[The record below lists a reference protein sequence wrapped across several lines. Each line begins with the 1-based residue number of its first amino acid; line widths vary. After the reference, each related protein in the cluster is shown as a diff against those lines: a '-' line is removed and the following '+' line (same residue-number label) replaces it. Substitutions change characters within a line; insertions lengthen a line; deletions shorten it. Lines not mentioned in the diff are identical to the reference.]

1 MEEDSSHHQASS
13 EESVRPHQRHNND
26 DQDEGHGRPPPP
38 QQQRNNNEDAQG
50 PQPQPQQRQDHGE
63 ARPPPRRNDR
73 NEEEI
78 FGKLKFTMPKFQGE
92 EDPDAY
98 LSWVLKV
105 DKIFRIH
112 NFSEAKKVAMAS
124 LEFEGYANVWWE
136 EVNKKREK
144 EDLAP
149 IDTWEEMQE
158 VMHTRFVPTHHKRD
172 LFNKLTQL
180 KQSYKSVEEY
190 YKEMHMTMMSANV
203 DEREEQTM
211 ARFLN
216 GLNIPVKRI
225 VEFLPYKNMVE
236 LLHQATRAERQVRED
251 LASAKTKTFFAA
263 RNAMNASSS
272 IKNTS
277 ALASKDPP
285 KQARSAIKTTSFKP
299 EQSTMSS
306 KASTGSSNI
315 TCFKCGAQGH
325 KSFECKNTRVMI
337 TRDDGDVEYLSE
349 GEYEALV
356 QAATTHE
363 DDDLEDQE
371 QVLCVHDASPS
382 LVVTKVLTTHTLP
395 NEDQR
400 CNIFQT
406 RAGINGKSIK
416 VIIDGG
422 SCHNLASTELCTKLN
437 LPLRKHPHPYHVQ
450 WLSDNGNVK
459 IQHTVTISFKIGA
472 YEDTVDC
479 DVVPM
484 TVCHMLLGR
493 PWQYDKK
500 ANHDGYTNAYSF
512 KVNDKTYILRPM
524 TPSQVIADN
533 AKALA
538 RAKEATITSELRGE
552 RVIHQKESERQK
564 PYVSEMKSVLLATK
578 SEMREVHHNPST
590 TLHYV
595 LICKGPSEETNDLTN
610 IPSSLLSLLKEFQ
623 DVFPDELPHGLPP
636 LRGIEHR
643 IDLIPGAPLPN
654 RAAYRTNPEDTKE
667 IQRQIQDLLTKGY
680 VRESLSPCAVPVILV
695 PKPDETQRMC
705 MDCRPINAITVR
717 YRHPIPRLDDMLD
730 ELSGATIF
738 SKIDLRSGYH
748 QIRMA
753 IGDEWKTTFKTKLGL
768 YEWLVMPFGLSNAP
782 STFMRLMNHILR
794 PLIGKSVVVYF
805 DDILI
810 YSKTLEDHVQHV
822 REVLCILRHEKLYA
836 NLPKCT
842 FAQNKLVF
850 LGFVVSANG
859 IEVDSSKVEAIHN
872 WPTPTNVGQVRSFH
886 GLAGFYRR
894 FVKDFSTIACPLNEL
909 TKKNVPFVWGKAQQK
924 AFDELKKR
932 LTEAPLLVL
941 PDFAKTFEIECDAS
955 GLGIGGVLMQ
965 NGKPVAYYNDGGS
978 QKGEQRGATV
988 GPDHRAARPCALGAP
1003 QPLSPPFLR
1012 VLLRPENLS
1021 HIEDLTRGY
1030 SRLCGAENT
1039 REKRALRRAGI
1050 RRGNSLPEGEIDAIA
1065 IVIERDIISIIIII
1079 ISTIYT
1085 AITTAAPRIS
1095 MNEVRKKLFTISLS
1109 GKAAH
1114 WYKLLKNGDSIDWED
1129 IVPLFYS
1136 KFYPPSEIHKDRN
1149 RIYNFWP
1156 HDGESIAQA
1165 WGRLKSLMLKC
1176 PIHELPGN
1184 VIIDNFYARLSFQDK
1199 TLLDTSCSGSFTRK
1213 NEEFKRDL
1221 LDRIQENTEGWENDK
1236 DRESGITYDYK
1247 CIEAFMDTDKFRN
1260 MSATYGL
1267 DSQVV
1272 ANLYKAFASHY
1283 ELPKKNFDKYHEP
1296 YKDKIDSSVNKCVVV
1311 ETVDNVI
1318 PEAYIEK
1325 TPFPAKMKEYSVIS
1339 SAVNKSEKKPKE
1351 PEEQIKIEPA
1361 VAIVKDLVTE
1371 NVEDGHIIFCED
1383 ASNIVSHPNK
1393 SKQVSVPML
1402 SVRIGDHCYYGLC
1415 DIGASVSAIP
1425 YELYTEIMHEIG
1437 SCELEDIDVVIHLA
1451 NRETISPIGIVR
1463 DVEVLCGKIKYP
1475 ADFLVLGS
1483 AASDHCPIIFGRP
1496 FLNTCGAIIDCKKEK
1511 ILTRF
1516 AGEPYEFNFSKFT
1529 KTPYKVDLPSNDFKM
1544 EQCASIVLVPN
1555 NPLQQH
1561 LENSESEAFRKE
1573 RDELEEIFLR
1583 QPILKHDLPVEDLG
1597 TTPPPKEDPV
1607 FDLKPLPDNLK
1618 YAHIDDKKI
1627 YPVIISSKL
1636 SEIEEER
1643 LLEILKKHRGA
1654 IGYTLDDLK
1663 GISPSICQHAINME
1677 DDAKPVVEHQ
1687 RRLIPKMKEVV
1698 RNEVL
1703 KLLEAGIIYP
1713 IADSRWVSPVHCVPK
1728 KGGMTVVPNDNDEL
1742 IPQRIVV
1749 GYRMC
1754 IDFRKVN
1761 KVTKKDHYPLPF
1773 IDQMLERLSKNTH
1786 FCFLDGYS
1794 GFSQIAVKAKDQEKT
1809 TFTCPY
1815 GTYAYRRMPF
1825 GLCNAPATFQR
1836 CMSAIFHGFCESIVE
1851 VFMDD
1856 FSVYGNS
1863 FDNCLR
1869 NLDKVLQRC
1878 EETNLVLNW
1887 EKCHF
1892 MVNEGIVLGH
1902 KISERGIEVDRAKV
1916 EAIEKMPYPRDVKG
1930 IRSVLGHAGFYRRFI
1945 KDFSKISKPLTNLL
1959 QKDVP
1964 FVFDDDCK
1972 EAFETLKKALT
1983 TAPVVEPPDWNLP
1996 FEIMCDASDF
2006 AVGAVLGQRVDK
2018 KLNVIHYASK
2028 TLDAAQ
2034 RNYATTEKELLA
2046 VVFACDKFRPY
2057 IVDSKVTI
2065 HTDHAAIRYLMTKKD
2080 AKPRLIRWVL
2090 LLQEFDLHII
2100 DRKGADNPVADNLS
2114 RLENIAYD
2122 PVPVN
2127 DSFPNE
2133 QLAVIKGAL
2142 PPALDLDSFPCVE
2155 EAIRVADEFC
2165 DQYRALKREVEIL
2178 QGGEP
2183 ATSQNAG
2190 ILLNSQHKA
2199 VTATFG

>member
-1 MEEDSSHHQASS
+1 MAA
-13 EESVRPHQRHNND
+13 RPR
-26 DQDEGHGRPPPP
+26 GARAAMWCGPLGRPPTPP
-38 QQQRNNNEDAQG
+38 FGLLIRLDLKT
-50 PQPQPQQRQDHGE
+50 HGE
-63 ARPPPRRNDR
+63 KSTSPETLQKAATSRNSAGARTCTGKVRPRRWGNGALRLTSMFACVESINWVPSPAKQVGTSRFRAEAMGNENSAPPAAGAWPDLQHKKRNATAELGRDRPGTETLGPLLKRKIKTAADQAASMLMPPPSSKCLYKHKATRQLGGDLLMNMAETAAPLLKWMQ
-73 NEEEI
+73 NEANEAAVRTMVPAPSSENLYKHEAM
-78 FGKLKFTMPKFQGE
+78 GQLGGDLLMNLDETSVPLLKWIKN
-92 EDPDAY
+92 DPDEAAVKTMVPPPSSEN
-98 LSWVLKV
+98 LLKH
-105 DKIFRIH
+105 KATGQLGGTL
-112 NFSEAKKVAMAS
+112 FSKQTETAKPS
-124 LEFEGYANVWWE
+124 L
-136 EVNKKREK
+136 
-144 EDLAP
+144 
-149 IDTWEEMQE
+149 
-158 VMHTRFVPTHHKRD
+158 
-172 LFNKLTQL
+172 
-180 KQSYKSVEEY
+180 
-190 YKEMHMTMMSANV
+190 
-203 DEREEQTM
+203 
-211 ARFLN
+211 
-216 GLNIPVKRI
+216 VKRI
-225 VEFLPYKNMVE
+225 ATAADEASAEAATKLLSAPPSGCLYKLKSKDQPGRN
-236 LLHQATRAERQVRED
+236 HPRRED
-251 LASAKTKTFFAA
+251 L
-263 RNAMNASSS
+263 
-272 IKNTS
+272 
-277 ALASKDPP
+277 
-285 KQARSAIKTTSFKP
+285 
-299 EQSTMSS
+299 
-306 KASTGSSNI
+306 
-315 TCFKCGAQGH
+315 
-325 KSFECKNTRVMI
+325 
-337 TRDDGDVEYLSE
+337 
-349 GEYEALV
+349 
-356 QAATTHE
+356 
-363 DDDLEDQE
+363 
-371 QVLCVHDASPS
+371 
-382 LVVTKVLTTHTLP
+382 
-395 NEDQR
+395 
-400 CNIFQT
+400 
-406 RAGINGKSIK
+406 
-416 VIIDGG
+416 
-422 SCHNLASTELCTKLN
+422 
-437 LPLRKHPHPYHVQ
+437 
-450 WLSDNGNVK
+450 
-459 IQHTVTISFKIGA
+459 
-472 YEDTVDC
+472 
-479 DVVPM
+479 
-484 TVCHMLLGR
+484 
-493 PWQYDKK
+493 
-500 ANHDGYTNAYSF
+500 
-512 KVNDKTYILRPM
+512 
-524 TPSQVIADN
+524 
-533 AKALA
+533 
-538 RAKEATITSELRGE
+538 
-552 RVIHQKESERQK
+552 
-564 PYVSEMKSVLLATK
+564 TK
-578 SEMREVHHNPST
+578 S
-590 TLHYV
+590 
-595 LICKGPSEETNDLTN
+595 
-610 IPSSLLSLLKEFQ
+610 
-623 DVFPDELPHGLPP
+623 
-636 LRGIEHR
+636 
-643 IDLIPGAPLPN
+643 
-654 RAAYRTNPEDTKE
+654 
-667 IQRQIQDLLTKGY
+667 
-680 VRESLSPCAVPVILV
+680 
-695 PKPDETQRMC
+695 
-705 MDCRPINAITVR
+705 
-717 YRHPIPRLDDMLD
+717 
-730 ELSGATIF
+730 
-738 SKIDLRSGYH
+738 
-748 QIRMA
+748 
-753 IGDEWKTTFKTKLGL
+753 
-768 YEWLVMPFGLSNAP
+768 
-782 STFMRLMNHILR
+782 
-794 PLIGKSVVVYF
+794 
-805 DDILI
+805 
-810 YSKTLEDHVQHV
+810 
-822 REVLCILRHEKLYA
+822 
-836 NLPKCT
+836 
-842 FAQNKLVF
+842 
-850 LGFVVSANG
+850 
-859 IEVDSSKVEAIHN
+859 
-872 WPTPTNVGQVRSFH
+872 
-886 GLAGFYRR
+886 
-894 FVKDFSTIACPLNEL
+894 
-909 TKKNVPFVWGKAQQK
+909 
-924 AFDELKKR
+924 
-932 LTEAPLLVL
+932 
-941 PDFAKTFEIECDAS
+941 
-955 GLGIGGVLMQ
+955 
-965 NGKPVAYYNDGGS
+965 
-978 QKGEQRGATV
+978 
-988 GPDHRAARPCALGAP
+988 
-1003 QPLSPPFLR
+1003 
-1012 VLLRPENLS
+1012 
-1021 HIEDLTRGY
+1021 Y

-1065 IVIERDIISIIIII
+1065 IVIELDIISIIIII

-1085 AITTAAPRIS
+1085 AITTAAPRHRCIS

-1136 KFYPPSEIHKDRN
+1136 KFYPPN
-1149 RIYNFWP
+1149 
-1156 HDGESIAQA
+1156 
-1165 WGRLKSLMLKC
+1165 
-1176 PIHELPGN
+1176 
-1184 VIIDNFYARLSFQDK
+1184 K
-1199 TLLDTSCSGSFTRK
+1199 TLLDTSCSGSFTRNK
-1213 NEEFKRDL
+1213 EEFKRDL

-1236 DRESGITYDYK
+1236 DRESGIIYDYK

-1296 YKDKIDSSVNKCVVV
+1296 YKDKVDSSVNKCVVI

-1351 PEEQIKIEPA
+1351 PEEQIKIEPV

-1393 SKQVSVPML
+1393 PKQVSVPML

-1483 AASDHCPIIFGRP
+1483 AA
-1496 FLNTCGAIIDCKKEK
+1496 NCKKEK

-1529 KTPYKVDLPSNDFKM
+1529 KTPYKADLPSNDFKM

-1677 DDAKPVVEHQ
+1677 EDAKPVVEHQ

-2018 KLNVIHYASK
+2018 KLN
-2028 TLDAAQ
+2028 
-2034 RNYATTEKELLA
+2034 
-2046 VVFACDKFRPY
+2046 FRPY

-2178 QGGEP
+2178 QEENQRLRRMLEYYSNP
-2183 ATSQNAG
+2183 STRPSPPHSDNNESLQVLVQNYKIEKLKLKE
-2190 ILLNSQHKA
+2190 ILMKREKKPSPSSPKE
-2199 VTATFG
+2199 

>member
-1 MEEDSSHHQASS
+1 MQPGGGMVSSLTSS
-13 EESVRPHQRHNND
+13 PAATERVSSTRLARSPSWSTSSTARGFRLPLTSPSPPEAAAPRPHRSSPWSVV
-26 DQDEGHGRPPPP
+26 GLPPLCCGGPSPGRAPPEAEDIFTPP
-38 QQQRNNNEDAQG
+38 EM
-50 PQPQPQQRQDHGE
+50 
-63 ARPPPRRNDR
+63 
-73 NEEEI
+73 
-78 FGKLKFTMPKFQGE
+78 L
-92 EDPDAY
+92 PDG
-98 LSWVLKV
+98 S
-105 DKIFRIH
+105 
-112 NFSEAKKVAMAS
+112 
-124 LEFEGYANVWWE
+124 
-136 EVNKKREK
+136 
-144 EDLAP
+144 
-149 IDTWEEMQE
+149 
-158 VMHTRFVPTHHKRD
+158 RF
-172 LFNKLTQL
+172 
-180 KQSYKSVEEY
+180 
-190 YKEMHMTMMSANV
+190 M
-203 DEREEQTM
+203 
-211 ARFLN
+211 
-216 GLNIPVKRI
+216 
-225 VEFLPYKNMVE
+225 
-236 LLHQATRAERQVRED
+236 
-251 LASAKTKTFFAA
+251 
-263 RNAMNASSS
+263 
-272 IKNTS
+272 
-277 ALASKDPP
+277 
-285 KQARSAIKTTSFKP
+285 
-299 EQSTMSS
+299 
-306 KASTGSSNI
+306 
-315 TCFKCGAQGH
+315 
-325 KSFECKNTRVMI
+325 
-337 TRDDGDVEYLSE
+337 
-349 GEYEALV
+349 
-356 QAATTHE
+356 
-363 DDDLEDQE
+363 
-371 QVLCVHDASPS
+371 
-382 LVVTKVLTTHTLP
+382 
-395 NEDQR
+395 
-400 CNIFQT
+400 
-406 RAGINGKSIK
+406 
-416 VIIDGG
+416 
-422 SCHNLASTELCTKLN
+422 
-437 LPLRKHPHPYHVQ
+437 
-450 WLSDNGNVK
+450 
-459 IQHTVTISFKIGA
+459 
-472 YEDTVDC
+472 
-479 DVVPM
+479 
-484 TVCHMLLGR
+484 
-493 PWQYDKK
+493 
-500 ANHDGYTNAYSF
+500 
-512 KVNDKTYILRPM
+512 
-524 TPSQVIADN
+524 
-533 AKALA
+533 
-538 RAKEATITSELRGE
+538 
-552 RVIHQKESERQK
+552 
-564 PYVSEMKSVLLATK
+564 LATK
-578 SEMREVHHNPST
+578 STMLQMLVNFA
-590 TLHYV
+590 TLD
-595 LICKGPSEETNDLTN
+595 G
-610 IPSSLLSLLKEFQ
+610 Q
-623 DVFPDELPHGLPP
+623 M
-636 LRGIEHR
+636 
-643 IDLIPGAPLPN
+643 
-654 RAAYRTNPEDTKE
+654 TKE
-667 IQRQIQDLLTKGY
+667 ARRGSQLD
-680 VRESLSPCAVPVILV
+680 
-695 PKPDETQRMC
+695 
-705 MDCRPINAITVR
+705 
-717 YRHPIPRLDDMLD
+717 PR
-730 ELSGATIF
+730 
-738 SKIDLRSGYH
+738 
-748 QIRMA
+748 
-753 IGDEWKTTFKTKLGL
+753 W
-768 YEWLVMPFGLSNAP
+768 
-782 STFMRLMNHILR
+782 
-794 PLIGKSVVVYF
+794 
-805 DDILI
+805 
-810 YSKTLEDHVQHV
+810 
-822 REVLCILRHEKLYA
+822 
-836 NLPKCT
+836 
-842 FAQNKLVF
+842 AQN
-850 LGFVVSANG
+850 
-859 IEVDSSKVEAIHN
+859 
-872 WPTPTNVGQVRSFH
+872 
-886 GLAGFYRR
+886 
-894 FVKDFSTIACPLNEL
+894 
-909 TKKNVPFVWGKAQQK
+909 
-924 AFDELKKR
+924 
-932 LTEAPLLVL
+932 
-941 PDFAKTFEIECDAS
+941 
-955 GLGIGGVLMQ
+955 
-965 NGKPVAYYNDGGS
+965 
-978 QKGEQRGATV
+978 
-988 GPDHRAARPCALGAP
+988 RAARPMAWPRHHVVWGP
-1003 QPLSPPFLR
+1003 HSP
-1012 VLLRPENLS
+1012 
-1021 HIEDLTRGY
+1021 
-1030 SRLCGAENT
+1030 SRLLFFAYSSRKPKPQRVPHEELHPPLRAENT
-1039 REKRALRRAGI
+1039 REKRALRRNPPGKFPPGGGN
-1050 RRGNSLPEGEIDAIA
+1050 RRHA
-1065 IVIERDIISIIIII
+1065 IVIELDIISIIIIIIII

-1085 AITTAAPRIS
+1085 AITTAAPRHRCNDLGIA

-1114 WYKLLKNGDSIDWED
+1114 WYKLLKNGDSLDWED

-1199 TLLDTSCSGSFTRK
+1199 TLLDTSCSGSFTRNK
-1213 NEEFKRDL
+1213 EEFKRDL

-1236 DRESGITYDYK
+1236 DRESGIIYDYK

-1296 YKDKIDSSVNKCVVV
+1296 YKDKIDSSVNKCVVI
-1311 ETVDNVI
+1311 ETVDHVI

-1339 SAVNKSEKKPKE
+1339 SAVNKSEKKPIE
-1351 PEEQIKIEPA
+1351 PEEQIKVEPA

-1393 SKQVSVPML
+1393 PKQVSVPML

-1425 YELYTEIMHEIG
+1425 YELYTEIMHEID
-1437 SCELEDIDVVIHLA
+1437 SCELEDIDVVIQLA

-1483 AASDHCPIIFGRP
+1483 AASDYCPIIFGRP

-1511 ILTRF
+1511 ILTKF
-1516 AGEPYEFNFSKFT
+1516 AGESYEFNFSKFT
-1529 KTPYKVDLPSNDFKM
+1529 KTPYKADLPSDDFKM

-1742 IPQRIVV
+1742 IPQRVVV

-1773 IDQMLERLSKNTH
+1773 IDQ
-1786 FCFLDGYS
+1786 
-1794 GFSQIAVKAKDQEKT
+1794 I
-1809 TFTCPY
+1809 
-1815 GTYAYRRMPF
+1815 
-1825 GLCNAPATFQR
+1825 
-1836 CMSAIFHGFCESIVE
+1836 IVE

-1959 QKDVP
+1959 QKD
-1964 FVFDDDCK
+1964 
-1972 EAFETLKKALT
+1972 KALT

-2133 QLAVIKGAL
+2133 QLAVIKVSSRESPWICFGSRSTMSSSGTQK
-2142 PPALDLDSFPCVE
+2142 DSFFEDVVNPYMNELKMHPKELLLVDGE
-2155 EAIRVADEFC
+2155 LQIKDVQGPKGEGSLEDRMEKLEQEVFSYKKMAEREVDIFHKIVSELIDGH
-2165 DQYRALKREVEIL
+2165 KRETAKLWDDIFSLHDTTNKL
-2178 QGGEP
+2178 QAQLYDVHNQNCEYENRFKRISHAASFRFPETKMSFVDGEP
-2183 ATSQNAG
+2183 LPWKSDDG
-2190 ILLNSQHKA
+2190 KDSPSSPKE
-2199 VTATFG
+2199 

>member
-1 MEEDSSHHQASS
+1 MSSSS
-13 EESVRPHQRHNND
+13 SRKIAAAN
-26 DQDEGHGRPPPP
+26 GFGRGSLTVAEAWALYHARYPVPPDMRLPSSGGWKMAVNGIGIPPPP
-38 QQQRNNNEDAQG
+38 KPGTDQWRDGIKARRAQLTAEERLDPTWAANNNDAWWKTYFKAKYDVEMYSTHGLVGG
-50 PQPQPQQRQDHGE
+50 PNSWNKDGRALFWGVPGRTLENVIRGIRNGAPRLE
-63 ARPPPRRNDR
+63 MPSSPPPSPRGGPPQWQPRRTTYSSSSNSSSSGPAR
-73 NEEEI
+73 S
-78 FGKLKFTMPKFQGE
+78 TPSSSYRSA
-92 EDPDAY
+92 PY
-98 LSWVLKV
+98 
-105 DKIFRIH
+105 
-112 NFSEAKKVAMAS
+112 
-124 LEFEGYANVWWE
+124 NVP
-136 EVNKKREK
+136 KREVK
-144 EDLAP
+144 EEPATPVNARRGDSGSRRQ
-149 IDTWEEMQE
+149 QE
-158 VMHTRFVPTHHKRD
+158 RRGGA
-172 LFNKLTQL
+172 LL
-180 KQSYKSVEEY
+180 
-190 YKEMHMTMMSANV
+190 
-203 DEREEQTM
+203 
-211 ARFLN
+211 
-216 GLNIPVKRI
+216 IP
-225 VEFLPYKNMVE
+225 
-236 LLHQATRAERQVRED
+236 
-251 LASAKTKTFFAA
+251 
-263 RNAMNASSS
+263 
-272 IKNTS
+272 
-277 ALASKDPP
+277 
-285 KQARSAIKTTSFKP
+285 KP
-299 EQSTMSS
+299 EV
-306 KASTGSSNI
+306 K
-315 TCFKCGAQGH
+315 
-325 KSFECKNTRVMI
+325 EER
-337 TRDDGDVEYLSE
+337 
-349 GEYEALV
+349 
-356 QAATTHE
+356 
-363 DDDLEDQE
+363 
-371 QVLCVHDASPS
+371 
-382 LVVTKVLTTHTLP
+382 
-395 NEDQR
+395 
-400 CNIFQT
+400 
-406 RAGINGKSIK
+406 
-416 VIIDGG
+416 
-422 SCHNLASTELCTKLN
+422 
-437 LPLRKHPHPYHVQ
+437 RK
-450 WLSDNGNVK
+450 
-459 IQHTVTISFKIGA
+459 
-472 YEDTVDC
+472 
-479 DVVPM
+479 
-484 TVCHMLLGR
+484 R
-493 PWQYDKK
+493 
-500 ANHDGYTNAYSF
+500 
-512 KVNDKTYILRPM
+512 R
-524 TPSQVIADN
+524 
-533 AKALA
+533 
-538 RAKEATITSELRGE
+538 R
-552 RVIHQKESERQK
+552 
-564 PYVSEMKSVLLATK
+564 
-578 SEMREVHHNPST
+578 
-590 TLHYV
+590 
-595 LICKGPSEETNDLTN
+595 
-610 IPSSLLSLLKEFQ
+610 
-623 DVFPDELPHGLPP
+623 
-636 LRGIEHR
+636 
-643 IDLIPGAPLPN
+643 
-654 RAAYRTNPEDTKE
+654 
-667 IQRQIQDLLTKGY
+667 
-680 VRESLSPCAVPVILV
+680 
-695 PKPDETQRMC
+695 
-705 MDCRPINAITVR
+705 
-717 YRHPIPRLDDMLD
+717 
-730 ELSGATIF
+730 
-738 SKIDLRSGYH
+738 
-748 QIRMA
+748 
-753 IGDEWKTTFKTKLGL
+753 
-768 YEWLVMPFGLSNAP
+768 
-782 STFMRLMNHILR
+782 RLMR
-794 PLIGKSVVVYF
+794 
-805 DDILI
+805 
-810 YSKTLEDHVQHV
+810 
-822 REVLCILRHEKLYA
+822 R
-836 NLPKCT
+836 
-842 FAQNKLVF
+842 
-850 LGFVVSANG
+850 
-859 IEVDSSKVEAIHN
+859 
-872 WPTPTNVGQVRSFH
+872 W
-886 GLAGFYRR
+886 LA
-894 FVKDFSTIACPLNEL
+894 
-909 TKKNVPFVWGKAQQK
+909 
-924 AFDELKKR
+924 
-932 LTEAPLLVL
+932 
-941 PDFAKTFEIECDAS
+941 AS
-955 GLGIGGVLMQ
+955 GRRT
-965 NGKPVAYYNDGGS
+965 P
-978 QKGEQRGATV
+978 
-988 GPDHRAARPCALGAP
+988 
-1003 QPLSPPFLR
+1003 
-1012 VLLRPENLS
+1012 
-1021 HIEDLTRGY
+1021 
-1030 SRLCGAENT
+1030 
-1039 REKRALRRAGI
+1039 EKRALRGRNPP
-1050 RRGNSLPEGEIDAIA
+1050 GNSLPEGEIDTIA
-1065 IVIERDIISIIIII
+1065 IVIELDIISIIIIII

-1085 AITTAAPRIS
+1085 AITTAAPRHRCNDLGIA

-1114 WYKLLKNGDSIDWED
+1114 WYKLLKNGDSLDWED

-1199 TLLDTSCSGSFTRK
+1199 TLLDTSCSGSFTRNK
-1213 NEEFKRDL
+1213 EEFKRDL

-1236 DRESGITYDYK
+1236 DRESGIIYDYK

-1296 YKDKIDSSVNKCVVV
+1296 YKDKVDSSVNKCVVI
-1311 ETVDNVI
+1311 ETVDHVI

-1339 SAVNKSEKKPKE
+1339 SAVNKSGKKPIE
-1351 PEEQIKIEPA
+1351 PEEQIKVEPA

-1371 NVEDGHIIFCED
+1371 NVEDGQIIFCED

-1393 SKQVSVPML
+1393 PKQVSVPML

-1425 YELYTEIMHEIG
+1425 YELYTEIMHEID
-1437 SCELEDIDVVIHLA
+1437 SCELEDIDVVIQLA

-1483 AASDHCPIIFGRP
+1483 AASDYCPIIFGRP

-1511 ILTRF
+1511 ILTKF
-1516 AGEPYEFNFSKFT
+1516 AGESYEFNFSKFT

-1561 LENSESEAFRKE
+1561 LENSESEVFRKE

-1742 IPQRIVV
+1742 IPQRVVV

-2006 AVGAVLGQRVDK
+2006 VVGAVLGQRVDK

-2133 QLAVIKGAL
+2133 QLVVIKV
-2142 PPALDLDSFPCVE
+2142 STRESPCTMVSNNKDKGPLEEDIQDPELKEEVASEDEEEVE
-2155 EAIRVADEFC
+2155 EVPRVHQRATIASIGVISNPSNTKRSARIATGGAVPRHYLAPRTSSPGNYRPFRNLIYDRQTERTPKVVLPSGWDIDRSNIAGEMKSEAEGWGNNSRSWDSPPDMIMSRVEHNSELIRNLTYEIED
-2165 DQYRALKREVEIL
+2165 LKELVKKLVEKNPSPSSPK
-2178 QGGEP
+2178 E
-2183 ATSQNAG
+2183 
-2190 ILLNSQHKA
+2190 
-2199 VTATFG
+2199 

>member
-1 MEEDSSHHQASS
+1 MNNDNIDWSRVHHFNDCIANLALREIRRGGARYTWTNKQLNLVRCVLDRVFVSTEWEILFPLSTLVAETIIGLDHAPLVLCSGEEWKKRSHRFFFEQGWLERPNFVGLIADKWRELEAARGGFFDPIDAWKYIATGLCQFLRGWGANLGREVRDLKASILAEIQSLDARADSVGLDDEGWALRYHLEGHLTHMDRLQEEYWRQRIRLHWLLKGETRALSLAPSLWLQAGRVS
-13 EESVRPHQRHNND
+13 EEENEGLMLSFTGEELDSVLAGMKVDTAPGPDGLSVIFFKKFWSLSKPYILAILN
-26 DQDEGHGRPPPP
+26 GSALGRVDIARLNFGILSLIPKV
-38 QQQRNNNEDAQG
+38 QG
-50 PQPQPQQRQDHGE
+50 S
-63 ARPPPRRNDR
+63 
-73 NEEEI
+73 
-78 FGKLKFTMPKFQGE
+78 QGE
-92 EDPDAY
+92 EE
-98 LSWVLKV
+98 S
-105 DKIFRIH
+105 H
-112 NFSEAKKVAMAS
+112 C
-124 LEFEGYANVWWE
+124 G
-136 EVNKKREK
+136 
-144 EDLAP
+144 
-149 IDTWEEMQE
+149 
-158 VMHTRFVPTHHKRD
+158 PT
-172 LFNKLTQL
+172 T
-180 KQSYKSVEEY
+180 
-190 YKEMHMTMMSANV
+190 
-203 DEREEQTM
+203 
-211 ARFLN
+211 
-216 GLNIPVKRI
+216 
-225 VEFLPYKNMVE
+225 
-236 LLHQATRAERQVRED
+236 
-251 LASAKTKTFFAA
+251 
-263 RNAMNASSS
+263 
-272 IKNTS
+272 
-277 ALASKDPP
+277 
-285 KQARSAIKTTSFKP
+285 
-299 EQSTMSS
+299 
-306 KASTGSSNI
+306 
-315 TCFKCGAQGH
+315 
-325 KSFECKNTRVMI
+325 
-337 TRDDGDVEYLSE
+337 
-349 GEYEALV
+349 
-356 QAATTHE
+356 
-363 DDDLEDQE
+363 
-371 QVLCVHDASPS
+371 
-382 LVVTKVLTTHTLP
+382 
-395 NEDQR
+395 
-400 CNIFQT
+400 
-406 RAGINGKSIK
+406 
-416 VIIDGG
+416 
-422 SCHNLASTELCTKLN
+422 
-437 LPLRKHPHPYHVQ
+437 
-450 WLSDNGNVK
+450 
-459 IQHTVTISFKIGA
+459 
-472 YEDTVDC
+472 
-479 DVVPM
+479 
-484 TVCHMLLGR
+484 
-493 PWQYDKK
+493 
-500 ANHDGYTNAYSF
+500 
-512 KVNDKTYILRPM
+512 
-524 TPSQVIADN
+524 
-533 AKALA
+533 
-538 RAKEATITSELRGE
+538 
-552 RVIHQKESERQK
+552 
-564 PYVSEMKSVLLATK
+564 
-578 SEMREVHHNPST
+578 
-590 TLHYV
+590 
-595 LICKGPSEETNDLTN
+595 
-610 IPSSLLSLLKEFQ
+610 
-623 DVFPDELPHGLPP
+623 
-636 LRGIEHR
+636 
-643 IDLIPGAPLPN
+643 
-654 RAAYRTNPEDTKE
+654 
-667 IQRQIQDLLTKGY
+667 
-680 VRESLSPCAVPVILV
+680 
-695 PKPDETQRMC
+695 
-705 MDCRPINAITVR
+705 
-717 YRHPIPRLDDMLD
+717 
-730 ELSGATIF
+730 
-738 SKIDLRSGYH
+738 
-748 QIRMA
+748 
-753 IGDEWKTTFKTKLGL
+753 
-768 YEWLVMPFGLSNAP
+768 
-782 STFMRLMNHILR
+782 
-794 PLIGKSVVVYF
+794 
-805 DDILI
+805 
-810 YSKTLEDHVQHV
+810 
-822 REVLCILRHEKLYA
+822 
-836 NLPKCT
+836 
-842 FAQNKLVF
+842 
-850 LGFVVSANG
+850 
-859 IEVDSSKVEAIHN
+859 
-872 WPTPTNVGQVRSFH
+872 
-886 GLAGFYRR
+886 
-894 FVKDFSTIACPLNEL
+894 
-909 TKKNVPFVWGKAQQK
+909 
-924 AFDELKKR
+924 
-932 LTEAPLLVL
+932 
-941 PDFAKTFEIECDAS
+941 
-955 GLGIGGVLMQ
+955 
-965 NGKPVAYYNDGGS
+965 
-978 QKGEQRGATV
+978 
-988 GPDHRAARPCALGAP
+988 AARPGLAAPPVLGGPTAP
-1003 QPLSPPFLR
+1003 FASFSSRTPSSRKPKPQR
-1012 VLLRPENLS
+1012 
-1021 HIEDLTRGY
+1021 DLTRGY

-1085 AITTAAPRIS
+1085 AITTAAPRHRCNNSGIS

-1236 DRESGITYDYK
+1236 DRESGIIYDYK

-1296 YKDKIDSSVNKCVVV
+1296 YKDKVDSSVNKCVVV

-1475 ADFLVLGS
+1475 ADFL
-1483 AASDHCPIIFGRP
+1483 
-1496 FLNTCGAIIDCKKEK
+1496 
-1511 ILTRF
+1511 
-1516 AGEPYEFNFSKFT
+1516 
-1529 KTPYKVDLPSNDFKM
+1529 
-1544 EQCASIVLVPN
+1544 
-1555 NPLQQH
+1555 QH

-1627 YPVIISSKL
+1627 YHVIISSKL

-1677 DDAKPVVEHQ
+1677 EDAKPVVEHQ
-1687 RRLIPKMKEVV
+1687 RCLIPKMKEVV

-1703 KLLEAGIIYP
+1703 KLLEASIIYP

-1773 IDQMLERLSKNTH
+1773 IDQMLE
-1786 FCFLDGYS
+1786 
-1794 GFSQIAVKAKDQEKT
+1794 
-1809 TFTCPY
+1809 
-1815 GTYAYRRMPF
+1815 
-1825 GLCNAPATFQR
+1825 R

-2034 RNYATTEKELLA
+2034 RNYATTEKELLD

-2133 QLAVIKGAL
+2133 QLAVIKV
-2142 PPALDLDSFPCVE
+2142 SSRESPCTMVSNNKDKEPLKENIQDPELKKEDAREDEEEVE
-2155 EAIRVADEFC
+2155 EAPQEHQQATVASIGVISNPSNIKRSARIATGGAVPRHYLAPRTSSPSNYNP
-2165 DQYRALKREVEIL
+2165 YRNLIYDRQTERTPKVVLPSNWDINR
-2178 QGGEP
+2178 
-2183 ATSQNAG
+2183 SDNAG
-2190 ILLNSQHKA
+2190 EMKSEAEGWGNNSKSWDSPPDMIMSRVEHNSDMIRNLTYEIEGLQELVRKL
-2199 VTATFG
+2199 VEKNPSPSSPKE